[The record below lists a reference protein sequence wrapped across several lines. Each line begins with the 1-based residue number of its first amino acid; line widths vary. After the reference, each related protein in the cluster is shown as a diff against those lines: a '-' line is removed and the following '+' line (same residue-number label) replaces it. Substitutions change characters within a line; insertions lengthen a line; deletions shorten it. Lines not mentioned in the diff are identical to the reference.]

1 MYFEVSERKKNY
13 ICANYPNVFSLR
25 KCIMKFRELF
35 KKKNL
40 ALFYIFIEKYIN
52 IDISSLL
59 SFANGLLRDIEAV
72 ENSICDDLSN
82 EFVEDTNS
90 KLKMIKRTIY
100 VKHIK
105 NFLHQN
111 LCSLQTDKC

>member
-1 MYFEVSERKKNY
+1 MYFEVSERKNNY
-13 ICANYPNVFSLR
+13 ICANYPNIFSLR

-59 SFANGLLRDIEAV
+59 SFANGLLRILKQLK
-72 ENSICDDLSN
+72 IL
-82 EFVEDTNS
+82 FV
-90 KLKMIKRTIY
+90 MI
-100 VKHIK
+100 
-105 NFLHQN
+105 
-111 LCSLQTDKC
+111 